1 MSKVKENKGHKPADR
16 YVKDRKQ
23 LKEARMFLPDSD
35 THAWY
40 EIVAGGGTYH
50 SLTSLNLADGHFVF
64 LPKKLADQAKGI
76 YKLAGKNTAAKE
88 EGK

>member
-1 MSKVKENKGHKPADR
+1 MSKAKAGKEHKPADR

-23 LKEARMFLPDSD
+23 LNEARMFLPDSD

-50 SLTSLNLADGHFVF
+50 NLTSLNLADGHFVF
-64 LPKKLADQAKGI
+64 LPRKLADQAKGI
-76 YKLAGKNTAAKE
+76 YKLAEKKTAAKE
-88 EGK
+88 EVK